1 LKNHHILT
9 FALLLFIPTLALGQK
24 KWSYGGT
31 LDYNFSTKGIGLGGR
46 ASYKFANR
54 FSINP
59 QIQYFPP
66 FNSIHETYLGANVH
80 YSFIKSESE
89 HPDTH
94 VNKPSDTKLEWYALA
109 GGAFNYWFNASAF
122 PRGNRNSIIPVVGLG
137 LAKGKPEKRYFI
149 EAKYNFLWKEPI
161 VSIGLMLSPKKD
173 SNSSNPCF
181 NN

>member
-1 LKNHHILT
+1 MKNHHILT

-24 KWSYGGT
+24 KLGYGGT
-31 LDYNFSTKGIGLGGR
+31 LDYNFSTKGIGLGAR

-59 QIQYFPP
+59 QIQYFPA

-80 YSFIKSESE
+80 YSIIKSEAE

-94 VNKPSDTKLEWYALA
+94 ILKPSDTKLEWYALV
-109 GGAFNYWFNASAF
+109 GGAYNYWFNAGAF
-122 PRGNRNSIIPVVGLG
+122 LAGNRTSIIPLVGLG
-137 LAKGKPEKRYFI
+137 VAKGKSEKRYFV
-149 EAKYNFLWKEPI
+149 EAKYNILWKEPI
-161 VSIGLMLSPKKD
+161 VSIGLILSPKKVQA
-173 SNSSNPCF
+173 NFNPCF